1 MVFSN
6 VFKITT
12 VIIFMFSLSSICFAD
27 EILTTVEKA
36 VNEYKK
42 GDFMTAASDLDYASQ
57 LIRQKRGS
65 TLETYLPEPL
75 NGWTASFPS
84 SQSVSAA
91 LLGGGVFAE
100 RSYQKGI
107 SFVQI
112 KIVTDSPMVQ
122 SIMMM
127 LSNPMILTAS
137 GAQLSRIKGEQA
149 IVKYDPQTGNGDIN
163 IVINNRFLITLS
175 GRMLSQNEL
184 LEYADKIDY
193 KKMASL
199 P

>member
-1 MVFSN
+1 
-6 VFKITT
+6 
-12 VIIFMFSLSSICFAD
+12 
-27 EILTTVEKA
+27 
-36 VNEYKK
+36 
-42 GDFMTAASDLDYASQ
+42 
-57 LIRQKRGS
+57 
-65 TLETYLPEPL
+65 
-75 NGWTASFPS
+75 
-84 SQSVSAA
+84 
-91 LLGGGVFAE
+91 LGGGVFAE
-100 RSYQKGI
+100 RSYQKGT
-107 SFVQI
+107 SFVQV

-163 IVINNRFLITLS
+163 VVVSNRFLITLN

-193 KKMASL
+193 KKLASL